1 MFLNYASLKVLVKKL
16 PGAIKVEIVGELSL
30 LGTTTNKLLK
40 KTGSFS
46 YDLKSDRCLLQ
57 VKDVIKFEENQVKI
71 VKE

>member
-1 MFLNYASLKVLVKKL
+1 MFLNYASLKVSVKKL

-40 KTGSFS
+40 KTESFS